1 MIASVLL
8 VRMSADRSPMP
19 PTCEPFMWPDS
30 LAAVSSA
37 SHTSAG
43 RKLSHLRTRKVH
55 TGWGLQLLL
64 GMAA

>member
-1 MIASVLL
+1 
-8 VRMSADRSPMP
+8 
-19 PTCEPFMWPDS
+19 